1 MDSNKYLFKDYS
13 IKLSKALE
21 KVDQEQIDN
30 LFNKVESII
39 GTNSNIFLLG
49 NGGSQANAHHI
60 AGDFMKT
67 FSMAGLKL
75 KISCLA
81 DNVCHLTAASNDVSF
96 DESYSMLVNNII
108 DKEDFIIYLSGSGNS
123 LNLVKCARKANSKGI
138 VQSAITG
145 FSGGALNEIVDLPIH
160 VGSYDMEISEDIQL
174 SIFHYIKQRL
184 IDKYHENFSDL
195 DISKYRKRTIED
207 LIS

>member
-1 MDSNKYLFKDYS
+1 M
-13 IKLSKALE
+13 
-21 KVDQEQIDN
+21 
-30 LFNKVESII
+30 
-39 GTNSNIFLLG
+39 
-49 NGGSQANAHHI
+49 
-60 AGDFMKT
+60 
-67 FSMAGLKL
+67 
-75 KISCLA
+75 
-81 DNVCHLTAASNDVSF
+81 
-96 DESYSMLVNNII
+96 
-108 DKEDFIIYLSGSGNS
+108 
-123 LNLVKCARKANSKGI
+123 
-138 VQSAITG
+138 QSAITG